1 MTRSYLRTPKRLF
14 ILKSRHNLHV
24 SNKRGPTRH
33 SAEQRQSVPVKKGD
47 LRVLAGPSTT
57 TTTINHNNQT
67 IIAVS
72 MRVVWLSAES
82 VCHRRVCSEPAESD
96 DPPSAGSPSGSFLN
110 KITQSIGSFPLD
122 CKTLFFRFVAPLN
135 GHKNRPSE
143 TTKLSVV
150 LGVLN
155 VSLWE
160 SWHLFP
166 CLTRMNPPG
175 VCAIR
180 SRRLKVCREE
190 SACWGLKCM
199 RGSGRSSGSYRS
211 FSID

>member
-1 MTRSYLRTPKRLF
+1 M
-14 ILKSRHNLHV
+14 
-24 SNKRGPTRH
+24 
-33 SAEQRQSVPVKKGD
+33 
-47 LRVLAGPSTT
+47 LAGPSTPT

-110 KITQSIGSFPLD
+110 KITQSIGSFTLD

-199 RGSGRSSGSYRS
+199 RGSGQSSGSYRS